1 MIAERDNEKTQSRS
15 VSLFIAVAKARVFAS
30 EGWQVIVTDDAG
42 KKFTPAD
49 FDDLCS
55 ADTKK
60 SRAAL
65 ERAKSQNEDPS
76 DTTAPPELE
85 LVKSP
90 EAASVAA
97 TPADTWETLESAVS
111 EAG

>member
-30 EGWQVIVTDDAG
+30 EGWQVVVTDDTG
-42 KKFTPAD
+42 KTFTPAD

-55 ADTKK
+55 PDTKK

-65 ERAKSQNEDPS
+65 ERAKSRNEDPGH
-76 DTTAPPELE
+76 TADGNELE
-85 LVKSP
+85 VINSP
-90 EAASVAA
+90 EAASTVA
-97 TPADTWETLESAVS
+97 TSADTWETLESAVS

>member
-30 EGWQVIVTDDAG
+30 EGWQVVVTDETG
-42 KKFTPAD
+42 TTFTAAD

-65 ERAKSQNEDPS
+65 ERAKNQNENSS
-76 DTTAPPELE
+76 DTAAGDELE
-85 LVKSP
+85 VVKSP
-90 EAASVAA
+90 EAASAAA
-97 TPADTWETLESAVS
+97 TSADTWETLESAVS